1 MGKDY
6 FEPCFI
12 NFFTPSKCTNVYITA
27 VLLRFEIIII
37 KKFTRK
43 KTNIITIDYK
53 RIKMEL
59 RVDID
64 H

>member
-43 KTNIITIDYK
+43 KTNIISN
-53 RIKMEL
+53 RL
-59 RVDID
+59 
-64 H
+64 